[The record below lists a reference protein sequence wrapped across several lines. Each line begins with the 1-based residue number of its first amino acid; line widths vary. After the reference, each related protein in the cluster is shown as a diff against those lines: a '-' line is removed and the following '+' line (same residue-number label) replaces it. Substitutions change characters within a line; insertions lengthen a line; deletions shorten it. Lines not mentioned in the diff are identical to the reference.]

1 MQNKTLSQMNKERH
15 FNKDWKKII
24 KKDICLVKNEK
35 ISDINNYLK
44 FVEMFDNDQLIE
56 AMYGKKI
63 KR

>member
-1 MQNKTLSQMNKERH
+1 MNKERH
-15 FNKDWKKII
+15 FNKDWKKIV
-24 KKDICLVKNEK
+24 KKDIYIVKNEK
-35 ISDINNYLK
+35 SSDINNYWK